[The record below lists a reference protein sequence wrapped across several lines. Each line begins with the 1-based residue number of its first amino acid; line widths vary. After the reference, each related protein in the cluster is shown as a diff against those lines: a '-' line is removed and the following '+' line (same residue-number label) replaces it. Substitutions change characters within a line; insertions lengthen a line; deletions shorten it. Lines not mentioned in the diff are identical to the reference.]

1 MYMITQE
8 LDLNMVPGTVPPV
21 INVSQF
27 DTGARTFVFTLYNGA
42 TLFNGSVAS
51 CRIEGIK
58 PDNKGFSYNASYS
71 NGKVTADCTE
81 QMTAVVGNV
90 LCEIRL
96 LENNEKTLGT
106 LNFILC
112 VERSPL
118 NADVDISETELPPI
132 IDLARKHE
140 QAAAASAAQSAAS
153 AQASANSATQSAN
166 SARASAASAAQ
177 SESIRVDLLNHLNQ
191 IDTNTSNISKL
202 RTDVDKHTTDISG
215 LRTDVNKNADDI
227 SGLRTDV
234 DKNTSD
240 ISSLRTDVD
249 FNDLRISGLRTDVNG
264 LRTDVDKHTTDISK
278 LRTDVNTN
286 AKDITN
292 LATSVQKKN
301 DQQDKDIANL
311 RTDLDADIYKTD
323 RIFDNVFRDGSARL
337 YVKQGLLKFL
347 QGNLR
352 AKGNISVIDE
362 LREDV
367 DKNIG
372 DISDLRIDVDTNTN
386 DIGNLRNN
394 IDKNTGD
401 ISKLRTD
408 VDDDIYKTDRI
419 YDNVF
424 REGTGRLFAKQG
436 VLHFL
441 QGGLIVKSN
450 ISVITE
456 LEERVNNNT
465 TEIDKKLNRPLI
477 NPNGDLNQL
486 LASNG
491 DGTNSNKWVNLD
503 DILRNSPFIQ
513 QIIAMIDANQGALTV
528 DQGRLTFMQGHV
540 KVRTIN

>member
-132 IDLARKHE
+132 IDLARRHE

-191 IDTNTSNISKL
+191 IDTNTTNISKL
-202 RTDVDKHTTDISG
+202 RTDVDKHTADISG
-215 LRTDVNKNADDI
+215 LRTDVNKN
-227 SGLRTDV
+227 TD
-234 DKNTSD
+234 D

-249 FNDLRISGLRTDVNG
+249 FNDLRINGLRTDVNG
-264 LRTDVDKHTTDISK
+264 LRTDVDKHTTDINK

-292 LATSVQKKN
+292 LTTSVQKKN

-352 AKGNISVIDE
+352 VKGNISVIDE

-372 DISDLRIDVDTNTN
+372 DISDLRIDVDTNTD
-386 DIGNLRNN
+386 DIGNLRTDVDKNIGILRN
-394 IDKNTGD
+394 DIDKNTDD
-401 ISKLRTD
+401 IGKLRTD
-408 VDDDIYKTDRI
+408 VDDDIYKTNRI

-465 TEIDKKLNRPLI
+465 TEIDKKLNRPVI
-477 NPNGDLNQL
+477 NPNGDPNQL